1 MKAKESLVNQPRR
14 ARRAGGVKGRAL
26 LLFRLARQ
34 DIRHHVA
41 QAVLLVVAIAAA
53 TAVLSL
59 ALALNDVNSDPYRQ
73 TMAATKG
80 PDVVAQGGY
89 APYTGVTSPADLA
102 ALVALN
108 HAKGVAAHSGP
119 YPIVGGTGPVGPVMR
134 GTDFVTS
141 VQVEGRE
148 PGVAAVDQPK
158 VTDGT
163 WIRPGGVVVE
173 RSFAQAANL
182 RPGQAI
188 TLNGHPFQV
197 AGFAVT
203 AAFHGFPGVS
213 LVWATEAAARSLA
226 TKADP
231 VSYISNLELSDAS
244 PRAVNAF
251 VNAYGVS
258 SGAPAEGKRG
268 GGPADATTPS
278 LTSWM
283 ETAYADAGFL
293 RTDQS
298 FLFAGTVL
306 LGLLALASVAVLVG
320 GRLAEG
326 TRRVGLLKATGGTP
340 GIVAATFLAE
350 YLFLALVA
358 AFAGLL
364 AGWLAAPL
372 LAKPEAD
379 LVGAPGAPALTLV
392 TVVTALAVALGV
404 ALASTLVPA
413 IRAARTSTVSALADA
428 PRLPKR
434 RDSLVRL
441 SRKLPVPALI
451 GLRLVARRPR
461 RAILSAASIA
471 VAVMGLVAA
480 LAVHAAVGAKFS
492 RLGSWGGLVDP
503 DVPRAEQVL
512 TAITISLVT
521 LAALTAIFAAMATV
535 LDARRASA
543 VALALGATPQQ
554 VRAGLVMAQVIP
566 ALPGAVLGLPL
577 GLGLFKLAAHGL
589 TGLPPVPWLVAAVL
603 GTVLV
608 VAGLTSVPARISLR
622 RPVAEM
628 LQTEAA

>member
-1 MKAKESLVNQPRR
+1 MNQPRR
-14 ARRAGGVKGRAL
+14 ARRAGIVTGRAL

-34 DIRHHVA
+34 DIRHHLA

-53 TAVLSL
+53 TAVLTL
-59 ALALNDVNSDPYRQ
+59 AFALSNVNNNPYQQ

-80 PDVVAQGGY
+80 PDVVAQSGY
-89 APYTGVTSPADLA
+89 DPYTGVTSPADLT
-102 ALVALN
+102 ALEALN
-108 HAKGVAAHSGP
+108 HAQGVAAHSGP

-134 GTDFVTS
+134 STNIVTS

-163 WIRPGGVVVE
+163 WIRSGGVVVE

-182 RPGQAI
+182 RLGQTI

-213 LVWATEAAARSLA
+213 LIWATEAAARSLA

-231 VSYISNLELSDAS
+231 LSYISNLKLSDAS
-244 PRAVNAF
+244 PRTVDAF
-251 VNAYGVS
+251 VDAYGVS
-258 SGAPAEGKRG
+258 NGTPAN
-268 GGPADATTPS
+268 ATTPF

-283 ETAYADAGFL
+283 ETAYSDASFL
-293 RTDQS
+293 RTDQA
-298 FLFAGTVL
+298 FLFTGTVL

-340 GIVAATFLAE
+340 GLVAATFLAE
-350 YLFLALVA
+350 NLFLALVA
-358 AFAGLL
+358 SLAGLL
-364 AGWLAAPL
+364 AGWSAAPL
-372 LAKPEAD
+372 ISRPEAD
-379 LVGAPGAPALTLV
+379 LVGTPGAPTLTLV
-392 TVVTALAVALGV
+392 MVVAALGVALGV

-413 IRAARTSTVSALADA
+413 IRAARMSTVSALADT
-428 PRLPKR
+428 PRLPRR
-434 RDSLVRL
+434 RDSLIRL
-441 SRKLPVPALI
+441 SRKLPVPALL

-461 RAILSAASIA
+461 RAIFSAASIA

-480 LAVHAAVGAKFS
+480 LAIHVAAGNKFS
-492 RLGSWGGLVDP
+492 HFGSSGGLVDP

-521 LAALTAIFAAMATV
+521 LAALTAIFAALATV
-535 LDARRASA
+535 IDARRASA
-543 VALALGATPQQ
+543 VTLALGATPQQ

-566 ALPGAVLGLPL
+566 ALPGAILGVPL
-577 GLGLFKLAAHGL
+577 GIGLFKVAGHHLS
-589 TGLPPVPWLVAAVL
+589 GLPPVLWLVAAVL
-603 GTVLV
+603 GTMLV
-608 VAGLTSVPARISLR
+608 VAALTSVPARISLR

-628 LQTEAA
+628 LQTEAT

>member
-1 MKAKESLVNQPRR
+1 MNQRR
-14 ARRAGGVKGRAL
+14 HARRADAVTGRAL

-34 DIRHHVA
+34 DIRHHCA

-59 ALALNDVNSDPYRQ
+59 AFVLNGVNSNPYQ
-73 TMAATKG
+73 LTMAATKG
-80 PDVVAQGGY
+80 PDVVAQSGY
-89 APYTGVTSPADLA
+89 DPYTGVTSPADLA
-102 ALVALN
+102 ALVALD
-108 HAKGVAAHSGP
+108 HANGVAAHSGP

-134 GTDFVTS
+134 STDIVTS

-148 PGVAAVDQPK
+148 PGVAAVDQPE

-173 RSFAQAANL
+173 RSFAEAANL
-182 RPGQAI
+182 RLGQTI
-188 TLNGHPFQV
+188 TLNGHSFHV

-213 LVWATEAAARSLA
+213 LIWATEAAARGLA
-226 TKADP
+226 AKADP
-231 VSYISNLELSDAS
+231 LSYISNLKLSDAS

-251 VNAYGVS
+251 VNAYGVNNS
-258 SGAPAEGKRG
+258 APAEGKKG
-268 GGPADATTPS
+268 DGPADATTPS

-283 ETAYADAGFL
+283 ETAYSDASFL

-298 FLFAGTVL
+298 FLFTGTVL

-350 YLFLALVA
+350 NLFLALVA
-358 AFAGLL
+358 AVVGLL
-364 AGWLAAPL
+364 AGWRAAPL
-372 LAKPEAD
+372 LSKPEAD
-379 LVGAPGAPALTLV
+379 LVGAPGAPPLTLV
-392 TVVTALAVALGV
+392 TVIAALAVSLAV

-413 IRAARTSTVSALADA
+413 IRAARTSTVIALADA
-428 PRLPKR
+428 PRLPRR
-434 RDSLVRL
+434 RDSLIRL
-441 SRKLPVPALI
+441 SRKLPVPALF

-461 RAILSAASIA
+461 RAMFSAASIA

-480 LAVHAAVGAKFS
+480 LAVHAAVDDKFS
-492 RLGSWGGLVDP
+492 HFGSSGGLVSP

-512 TAITISLVT
+512 TAITISLVA

-543 VALALGATPQQ
+543 VTLALGATPQQ
-554 VRAGLVMAQVIP
+554 IRAGLVMAQVIP
-566 ALPGAVLGLPL
+566 ALPGAILGLPL
-577 GLGLFKLAAHGL
+577 GIGLFKVAGHGL
-589 TGLPPVPWLVAAVL
+589 TGLPPVLWLVAAVL

-608 VAGLTSVPARISLR
+608 VAVLTSVPARIGLR

>member
-1 MKAKESLVNQPRR
+1 MNQPRR
-14 ARRAGGVKGRAL
+14 ARRAGGVTGRAL

-59 ALALNDVNSDPYRQ
+59 AFALNGVNTSPYQQ

-80 PDVVAQGGY
+80 PDVVAQSGY
-89 APYTGVTSPADLA
+89 DPYTGVTSPADLA
-102 ALVALN
+102 ALEALN

-119 YPIVGGTGPVGPVMR
+119 YPIVGSTGSVGPVMR
-134 GTDFVTS
+134 STDIVTS

-163 WIRPGGVVVE
+163 WIRSGGVVVE

-182 RPGQAI
+182 RLGQTI

-197 AGFAVT
+197 VGFAVT

-213 LVWATEAAARSLA
+213 LIWATEAAARSLA
-226 TKADP
+226 TKAEP
-231 VSYISNLELSDAS
+231 LSYISKLKLSDAS

-251 VNAYGVS
+251 VNAYGVTN
-258 SGAPAEGKRG
+258 GA
-268 GGPADATTPS
+268 PADATTPF

-283 ETAYADAGFL
+283 VTAYTDASYL
-293 RTDQS
+293 RTDQA
-298 FLFAGTVL
+298 FLFTGTVL

-340 GIVAATFLAE
+340 GLVAATFLAE
-350 YLFLALVA
+350 NLFLALVA
-358 AFAGLL
+358 AVVGLL
-364 AGWLAAPL
+364 AGWRAAPL
-372 LAKPEAD
+372 LSKPEAD
-379 LVGAPGAPALTLV
+379 LVGTPGAPPLTLV
-392 TVVTALAVALGV
+392 TVVVALGVSLAV

-413 IRAARTSTVSALADA
+413 IRAARMSTVSALADA

-434 RDSLVRL
+434 RDSLIRL
-441 SRKLPVPALI
+441 SRKLPVPALF

-461 RAILSAASIA
+461 RAIFSAASIA

-480 LAVHAAVGAKFS
+480 LALHAAVDIKFS
-492 RLGSWGGLVDP
+492 HFGRSGGLVNP

-512 TAITISLVT
+512 TAITISLVA
-521 LAALTAIFAAMATV
+521 LAALTAIFAGLATV

-543 VALALGATPQQ
+543 VTLALGATPQQ

-566 ALPGAVLGLPL
+566 ALPGAILGLPL
-577 GLGLFKLAAHGL
+577 GIGLFKVAGHGL
-589 TGLPPVPWLVAAVL
+589 SGLPPVLWLVAAVL

-608 VAGLTSVPARISLR
+608 VAALTSVPARIGLR

>member
-1 MKAKESLVNQPRR
+1 MNQPRH
-14 ARRAGGVKGRAL
+14 ARRAGRVKGRAL

-34 DIRHHVA
+34 DIRHHFA

-53 TAVLSL
+53 TTVLSL
-59 ALALNDVNSDPYRQ
+59 AFALNGVNTNPYQQ

-80 PDVVAQGGY
+80 PDVVAQSGDD
-89 APYTGVTSPADLA
+89 PYTGVTSPAGLA

-108 HAKGVAAHSGP
+108 HAPGVAAHSGP
-119 YPIVGGTGPVGPVMR
+119 YPIVGATGPVGPVMR
-134 GTDFVTS
+134 STDLVTP

-173 RSFAQAANL
+173 RSFAEAANL
-182 RPGQAI
+182 RLGQTI

-197 AGFAVT
+197 AGVAVT
-203 AAFHGFPGVS
+203 AAFGGFPGSS
-213 LVWATEAAARSLA
+213 LIWATEAAARSLA

-231 VSYISNLELSDAS
+231 LSYISNLKLSDAS

-251 VNAYGVS
+251 VNAHGLQP
-258 SGAPAEGKRG
+258 GAPAN
-268 GGPADATTPS
+268 ATAPF
-278 LTSWM
+278 LTSW
-283 ETAYADAGFL
+283 TAIAYGDAAFL
-293 RTDQS
+293 RTDQA
-298 FLFAGTVL
+298 FLFTGTVL

-326 TRRVGLLKATGGTP
+326 ARRVGLLKAVGGTP
-340 GIVAATFLAE
+340 GLVAATFLAE

-372 LAKPEAD
+372 LAKPEAE
-379 LVGAPGAPALTLV
+379 LVGTAGAPRLSLAM
-392 TVVTALAVALGV
+392 VVVALAVALLV

-413 IRAARTSTVSALADA
+413 IRAARMSTVSALADA

-441 SRKLPVPALI
+441 SRKLPVPALL

-461 RAILSAASIA
+461 RAIFSAASIA

-480 LAVHAAVGAKFS
+480 LAIHAAVDNKFS
-492 RLGSWGGLVDP
+492 HVGSSGGLVNP

-543 VALALGATPQQ
+543 VTLALGATPQQ

-566 ALPGAVLGLPL
+566 ALPGAILGVPL
-577 GLGLFKLAAHGL
+577 GIGLFKVAAHGL

-608 VAGLTSVPARISLR
+608 VAALTSVPARIGLR

>member
-1 MKAKESLVNQPRR
+1 
-14 ARRAGGVKGRAL
+14 
-26 LLFRLARQ
+26 
-34 DIRHHVA
+34 
-41 QAVLLVVAIAAA
+41 
-53 TAVLSL
+53 
-59 ALALNDVNSDPYRQ
+59 
-73 TMAATKG
+73 MAATKG
-80 PDVVAQGGY
+80 PGVVAQSGY
-89 APYTGVTSPADLA
+89 DPYTSVTSPADLA
-102 ALVALN
+102 ALEALN

-119 YPIVGGTGPVGPVMR
+119 YPIAGGTGPVGPVMR
-134 GTDFVTS
+134 STDIVTS

-173 RSFAQAANL
+173 RSFAEAANL
-182 RPGQAI
+182 RLGQAI

-197 AGFAVT
+197 VGFAVT

-213 LVWATEAAARSLA
+213 LIWATEAAARSLA

-231 VSYISNLELSDAS
+231 LSYISNLKLSDAS

-251 VNAYGVS
+251 VNAYG
-258 SGAPAEGKRG
+258 ARN
-268 GGPADATTPS
+268 GGPADATTPF
-278 LTSWM
+278 LTPW
-283 ETAYADAGFL
+283 TAVAYTDASFL
-293 RTDQS
+293 RTDQA
-298 FLFAGTVL
+298 FLFTGTVL

-340 GIVAATFLAE
+340 GLVAATFLAE
-350 YLFLALVA
+350 NLFLALVA

-364 AGWLAAPL
+364 AGWRAAPL
-372 LAKPEAD
+372 LSNPESD
-379 LVGAPGAPALTLV
+379 LIGTPGAPPLTLV
-392 TVVTALAVALGV
+392 TVVVALAVSLAV

-413 IRAARTSTVSALADA
+413 IRAARMSTVSALADA
-428 PRLPKR
+428 PRLPRR
-434 RDSLVRL
+434 RDSLIRL
-441 SRKLPVPALI
+441 SRKLPVPALF

-461 RAILSAASIA
+461 RAIFSAASIA

-480 LAVHAAVGAKFS
+480 LALHAAVDDKFS
-492 RLGSWGGLVDP
+492 HFGSSGGLVSP

-543 VALALGATPQQ
+543 VTLALGATPQQ

-566 ALPGAVLGLPL
+566 ALPGAILGLPL
-577 GLGLFKLAAHGL
+577 GIGLFKVAGHGL
-589 TGLPPVPWLVAAVL
+589 SGLPPVLWLVAAVL

-608 VAGLTSVPARISLR
+608 VAALTSVPARIGLR

>member
-1 MKAKESLVNQPRR
+1 VISKENVMSQPRN

-34 DIRHHVA
+34 DIRHHFA
-41 QAVLLVVAIAAA
+41 QALLLVAAIAAA

-59 ALALNDVNSDPYRQ
+59 AFALNGVNTNPYQQ
-73 TMAATKG
+73 TRAATKG
-80 PDVVAQGGY
+80 PDVVAQSGND
-89 APYTGVTSPADLA
+89 PYTGVTSPADLA

-119 YPIVGGTGPVGPVMR
+119 YPIVGGIGPVGPVMR
-134 GTDFVTS
+134 STDIVTP

-173 RSFAQAANL
+173 RSFAEAANL
-182 RPGQAI
+182 RLGQTI
-188 TLNGHPFQV
+188 TLNGYPFQV
-197 AGFAVT
+197 VGFAVT

-213 LVWATEAAARSLA
+213 LIWATEATARSFA

-231 VSYISNLELSDAS
+231 LSYISNLKLSDAS

-251 VNAYGVS
+251 VNAHGLKYS
-258 SGAPAEGKRG
+258 A
-268 GGPADATTPS
+268 PADATTPS
-278 LTSWM
+278 LTAWT
-283 ETAYADAGFL
+283 EVAYSDAAFL
-293 RTDQS
+293 RTDQT
-298 FLFAGTVL
+298 FLFTGATL

-340 GIVAATFLAE
+340 GLVAATFLTE
-350 YLFLALVA
+350 NLFLALVA
-358 AFAGLL
+358 ALAGLL
-364 AGWLAAPL
+364 AGWRAAPL
-372 LAKPEAD
+372 VSNPEAD
-379 LVGAPGAPALTLV
+379 LVGTPGAPPLTLAM
-392 TVVTALAVALGV
+392 VVVALGVALAV

-413 IRAARTSTVSALADA
+413 IRAARMSTVSALADT
-428 PRLPKR
+428 PRLPRR
-434 RDSLVRL
+434 RDSLIRL
-441 SRKLPVPALI
+441 SRKLPVPALF

-461 RAILSAASIA
+461 RAIFSAASIA

-480 LAVHAAVGAKFS
+480 LAIHAAVDRKFS
-492 RLGSWGGLVDP
+492 HFGRLGGLVDP

-512 TAITISLVT
+512 TAITISLVA
-521 LAALTAIFAAMATV
+521 LAALTVIFAALATV

-543 VALALGATPQQ
+543 VTLALGATPQQ

-566 ALPGAVLGLPL
+566 ALPGAILGVPL
-577 GLGLFKLAAHGL
+577 GIGLFKVAGHGL
-589 TGLPPVPWLVAAVL
+589 NGLPPVLWLIAAVL

-608 VAGLTSVPARISLR
+608 VAALTSVPARIGLR

-628 LQTEAA
+628 LQTEAT

>member
-1 MKAKESLVNQPRR
+1 MRSKENVVSQPRH
-14 ARRAGGVKGRAL
+14 ARRAGRVRGRAL
-26 LLFRLARQ
+26 LLLRLARQ
-34 DIRHHVA
+34 DIRHHFA

-59 ALALNDVNSDPYRQ
+59 AFALDGVNTNPYQQ

-80 PDVVAQGGY
+80 PDVVAQS
-89 APYTGVTSPADLA
+89 ANNPYTGVTSPAALA

-108 HAKGVAAHSGP
+108 HAQGVAAHSGP
-119 YPIVGGTGPVGPVMR
+119 YPIVGATGPVGPVMR
-134 GTDFVTS
+134 SAGLVAS
-141 VQVEGRE
+141 VGVEGRE

-173 RSFAQAANL
+173 RSFAEAANL
-182 RPGQAI
+182 RLGQTI
-188 TLNGHPFQV
+188 TLNGHPFRV
-197 AGFAVT
+197 VGFAVT
-203 AAFHGFPGVS
+203 AAFGGFPGTS
-213 LVWATEAAARSLA
+213 LIWATEAAARSLA

-251 VNAYGVS
+251 VNAYGLKY
-258 SGAPAEGKRG
+258 GAPVT
-268 GGPADATTPS
+268 ATTPS

-283 ETAYADAGFL
+283 AISYGDASFL

-298 FLFAGTVL
+298 FLFSGATL
-306 LGLLALASVAVLVG
+306 LGVLALASVAVLVG

-340 GIVAATFLAE
+340 GLVAATFLAE
-350 YLFLALVA
+350 NLFLAVVA
-358 AFAGLL
+358 AFVGLL
-364 AGWLAAPL
+364 AGWRAAPL
-372 LAKPEAD
+372 LSRPEAD
-379 LVGAPGAPALTLV
+379 LIGTPGAPPLTLV
-392 TVVTALAVALGV
+392 TVLIALGVALAV

-413 IRAARTSTVSALADA
+413 IRAARMSTVSALADA

-434 RDSLVRL
+434 RDRLIRL
-441 SRKLPVPALI
+441 SRKLPVPVLF

-461 RAILSAASIA
+461 RAIFSAASIA

-480 LAVHAAVGAKFS
+480 LAIHAAVNN
-492 RLGSWGGLVDP
+492 RLSLLRTGGLVNP

-512 TAITISLVT
+512 TAITISLAA
-521 LAALTAIFAAMATV
+521 LAALTVIFAALATV

-543 VALALGATPQQ
+543 VTLALGATPQQ
-554 VRAGLVMAQVIP
+554 VRTGLIMAQVIP
-566 ALPGAVLGLPL
+566 AVPGAILGLPL
-577 GLGLFKLAAHGL
+577 GIGLFKVAGHGL
-589 TGLPPVPWLVAAVL
+589 NGLPPALWLVGAVL

-608 VAGLTSVPARISLR
+608 VAALTSVPARIGLR
-622 RPVAEM
+622 RPVAEL
-628 LQTEAA
+628 LQTEAT